1 MSELTC
7 EQRRAIEYGIDQ
19 PPEEEAPM
27 EPTPCSVSPHV
38 GVEPGRSQVRKL
50 LPGEPNPRDYQ
61 DPIAYAAM
69 YRAWL
74 NDQEPEEE
82 KRRPRTHTID
92 YDSFSW
98 ASFARK

>member
-19 PPEEEAPM
+19 PPEEEAPR
-27 EPTPCSVSPHV
+27 EPTPGSVAPHV

-50 LPGEPNPRDYQ
+50 LPSEPNPRDYQ

-74 NDQEPEEE
+74 KD
-82 KRRPRTHTID
+82 
-92 YDSFSW
+92 
-98 ASFARK
+98 

>member
-19 PPEEEAPM
+19 PPEEDAPM
-27 EPTPCSVSPHV
+27 EPTPCSVSAHMR
-38 GVEPGRSQVRKL
+38 VEPGRSQVRKL

-82 KRRPRTHTID
+82 KPRPRTHTID
-92 YDSFSW
+92 YDVLRW
-98 ASFARK
+98 TTP

>member
-7 EQRRAIEYGIDQ
+7 EQHRAIDYCIDQ

-27 EPTPCSVSPHV
+27 EPTPCSVSAHM

-50 LPGEPNPRDYQ
+50 LLGEPNPRDYQ

-74 NDQEPEEE
+74 KDQESEEE
-82 KRRPRTHTID
+82 KPRPRTHTIA
-92 YDSFSW
+92 YDVLPW
-98 ASFARK
+98 TTP